1 MFLKCIL
8 SGGGSMLEYK
18 GKKFVCYLDLGMEVI
33 RGKWKSV
40 ILCHLT
46 KEPVRFLELQ
56 RRVEGVSQKVLND
69 HLKELERE
77 GLVQRKIYPEVP
89 PRVEYFLT
97 EKGEGLIPALKI
109 IEEWAKTYLEDKI
122 KYCED

>member
-1 MFLKCIL
+1 
-8 SGGGSMLEYK
+8 MLEYK
-18 GKKFVCYLDLGMEVI
+18 GKKFVCHLDLGMEVI